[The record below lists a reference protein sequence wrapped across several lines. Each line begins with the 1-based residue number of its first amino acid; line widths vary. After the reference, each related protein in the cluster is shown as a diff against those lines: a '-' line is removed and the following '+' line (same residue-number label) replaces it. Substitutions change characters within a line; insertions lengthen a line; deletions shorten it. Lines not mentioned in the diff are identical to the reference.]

1 MLKKFR
7 KYINDLINWM
17 IWMTTFKMKS
27 MSLYLNN
34 NKLLKNINKVVLMMI
49 TPVAEKCVTTY
60 LELHN

>member
-49 TPVAEKCVTTY
+49 TPVAEKCFTTY
-60 LELHN
+60 L